1 MGEVVVCV
9 WGVGGGVTQPAKQ
22 RWKTLGELVE
32 RAVEAMIFHMLL
44 MEGQEEYQLC

>member
-9 WGVGGGVTQPAKQ
+9 WGGGGVTQPAQ
-22 RWKTLGELVE
+22 QHWKTLGEFME
-32 RAVEAMIFHMLL
+32 RAVEAMMFHMLL